1 MKAIGSAMIFGLLLC
16 MVGVAYA
23 GEQDSLPPVS
33 DLALEMSCKSNMRTL
48 ATALSMYLSEFGT
61 YPDSL
66 PMLTD
71 AGVAH
76 GVPPIHLLECPACD
90 SVYLYLTDGESF
102 TLVCPCDS
110 LHGSIVDGTASW

>member
-1 MKAIGSAMIFGLLLC
+1 MKAIGYAMIFGLLLC
-16 MVGVAYA
+16 IIGPVYA

-48 ATALSMYLSEFGT
+48 ATALSMYLSEFGA

-71 AGVAH
+71 AGIGSVDS
-76 GVPPIHLLECPACD
+76 PMHLLECPACD

-102 TLVCPCDS
+102 TLACPCDS
-110 LHGSIVDGTASW
+110 LHGSIVDGTSSW